1 MAWVT
6 RPATGM
12 PNSHSDAMGVDPTRP
27 GEEGMSYLER
37 SPIRSVHTRTTA
49 GATRR
54 DGVGEVSVL
63 QSGKLARSGK
73 GPWRLTNTRQV
84 KAAMSVKWFQQQG
97 LISLV
102 HKYEALRH

>member
-12 PNSHSDAMGVDPTRP
+12 PDSHADVMGVDPTRP

-49 GATRR
+49 GATRW
-54 DGVGEVSVL
+54 DGSEKSAEAIVAQPGE
-63 QSGKLARSGK
+63 
-73 GPWRLTNTRQV
+73 GPNL
-84 KAAMSVKWFQQQG
+84 
-97 LISLV
+97 
-102 HKYEALRH
+102 